1 MHRKVSKVQYLV
13 KKQQQQGTNKNSNI
27 LILIRFQPI
36 KNMSEQDPLV
46 PKLLHEVC
54 GAKIDT
60 FVLDKQLKDTG
71 FEKHIGIYK
80 LPVC

>member
-13 KKQQQQGTNKNSNI
+13 KQQQQGITNKSSNI

-36 KNMSEQDPLV
+36 KNMSDQDPLV
-46 PKLLHEVC
+46 PKLLHEVN

-60 FVLDKQLKDTG
+60 FVLDKQIKDTG
-71 FEKHIGIYK
+71 FEKNIGTYI
-80 LPVC
+80 

>member
-13 KKQQQQGTNKNSNI
+13 KQQQQQGTNKNSNI

-36 KNMSEQDPLV
+36 KNMSDQDPLV
-46 PKLLHEVC
+46 PKLLHEVN

-71 FEKHIGIYK
+71 FEKNIGKMHVI
-80 LPVC
+80 